1 MGTTIDE
8 GGHNEVVVY
17 VIWEVN
23 VTGVENVFEEL
34 TYVDMTVG
42 HVVVVTTYVDVEYPK
57 LDSALTIDD
66 ATELSGAVGL
76 G

>member
-8 GGHNEVVVY
+8 VGHSEVVVY

-23 VTGVENVFEEL
+23 VTGVEYVLEEL

-42 HVVVVTTYVDVEYPK
+42 HVVVVTRYVDVEYPI
-57 LDSALTIDD
+57 LDSAITIDD
-66 ATELSGAVGL
+66 TTELSGAVGL